1 MVFASV
7 SFRGKHPEGSIKIPV
22 NYGVPDSLIM
32 DLDSVVINAKAHY
45 IDSIFSRLHKRIG
58 FNGTVLYGE
67 KGRLV
72 YKNAFG
78 YADAGKK
85 DSLETNSA
93 FQLASV
99 SKMFTAAAIMI
110 LRERGELSFDDT
122 LGEIFPGFPYEGVTI
137 RHLLTH
143 RSGLSRYMSLAH
155 EKWTEKNK
163 TFSNQDM
170 LDLFMEYK
178 PDPYFKADQGFH
190 YCNTNY
196 ALLACVVEK
205 VSGMSF
211 DKFLKMNV
219 FRPLRM
225 NNSFVYNHNHDSLVP
240 FYVEKGVPGYEYR
253 GWRVYQCRDYYLNG
267 VMGDKG
273 VYSTVEDLFKFD
285 QALYNG
291 LLLSDSTLQEAF
303 TPGSPKYWKRK
314 DNYGFGWRIR
324 TREDSCVYHYGWWKG
339 FRAFYIRDMKNEKT
353 IIVLNNRSKGFSS
366 NVLWGILR
374 NSSNELGYIQHLDPY
389 QFVTSL

>member
-1 MVFASV
+1 MHQRV
-7 SFRGKHPEGSIKIPV
+7 
-22 NYGVPDSLIM
+22 
-32 DLDSVVINAKAHY
+32 
-45 IDSIFSRLHKRIG
+45 G

-67 KGRLV
+67 KGRLI

-78 YADAGKK
+78 YADARKN
-85 DSLETNSA
+85 DSLTTSSA

-99 SKMFTAAAIMI
+99 SKMFTATAILI
-110 LRERGELSFDDT
+110 LKEREKLGLDDT
-122 LGEIFPGFPYEGVTI
+122 LSSIFPGFPYEGVTI

-155 EKWTEKNK
+155 DKWTEK
-163 TFSNQDM
+163 TRPFSNQDM
-170 LDLFMEYK
+170 LDLFIKYK
-178 PDPYFKADQGFH
+178 PDPYFSPDRGFH

-211 DKFLKMNV
+211 DKFVKMNI
-219 FRPLRM
+219 FRPLHM
-225 NNSFVYNHNHDSLVP
+225 HNSFVYNHNNDSLVP

-291 LLLSDSTLQEAF
+291 LILGDSTLREAF
-303 TPGSPKYWKRK
+303 SSGSPEYWKRK

-339 FRAFYIRDMKNEKT
+339 FRAFFIRDLKNEKT

-366 NVLWGILR
+366 SVLWGILH
-374 NSSNELGYIQHLDPY
+374 NEENGLGFIQHLDPY
-389 QFVTSL
+389 QFVSSL